1 MLERIEA
8 QHPSPR
14 EGCVNALVRRAAS
27 LLALVLALAHGAAG
41 HAQDLTAVE
50 RELTD
55 IAGDAEQ
62 ARKVPLTRSQ
72 LRSATH
78 VEERLAD
85 GELFLRLADYVRA
98 SVILSD
104 VTDNYP
110 NHRAYPDALFLLG
123 ESLFKANDFL
133 GARKRFALVIEH
145 ADQTAYAPYVQ
156 RSLGRLIE
164 IAIRIRDFTGVD
176 AYFAR
181 LSQLPPSQVDAA
193 TNYFKAKYF
202 YSLAVRDGED
212 TLGQV
217 DASRLEAAR
226 AEQARAA
233 FASVGAQSPYH
244 PQARYFMGVL
254 QVLGGKLP
262 DAIASFRYVAG
273 LTPKTEDHRRV
284 VELAKLAVG
293 RINYELDQPEAA
305 IDAYE
310 SIPRVSPLFDT
321 ALYELAWVYIRMGD
335 STRAEQALEVLS
347 VAAPES
353 RHIPDGKLLRA
364 NLLLRDGLLKQADE
378 VFDEVAKQFEPV
390 RQKLDER
397 LAAHEDALA
406 FFKQLVRDN
415 LEVFDV
421 AAFLPPE
428 AQRWAS
434 AEGDMQRAM
443 ETLSDLSQCRQLVR
457 ETTSLVQR
465 LDAALSVPS
474 PVAVFPDLRPHRE
487 RTVVLRNRLA
497 LVRERLSAVDDA
509 ATARLSSAE
518 LTQLRARRRD
528 LERSLAAFPV
538 DQEAI
543 DARAMAA
550 DTHYVKLA
558 KQLNGLLVELLGM
571 EARATATERYLDAAK
586 RNDPPSET
594 VRTELV
600 AQRAAIADYRRRV
613 DELSA
618 LIGTA
623 RLQVGV
629 GDHAFVV
636 ESGLREEHT
645 ALVAKERAL
654 LASLGARPD
663 ARVDGAFQRV
673 AAIEAVLDAHDA
685 AVDAVVA
692 ERIREMRVVIDEER
706 IKLDGYRARMVE
718 LETRSEDTVGGI
730 ALANYQAVR
739 ERFYQLVMR
748 ADVGSVDVGWA
759 VREEHRL
766 RGEQLTRE
774 RLRVLKA
781 LEDEYREI
789 LDQKET
795 AQ

>member
-1 MLERIEA
+1 M
-8 QHPSPR
+8 S
-14 EGCVNALVRRAAS
+14 ALVCRASPA
-27 LLALVLALAHGAAG
+27 LALALAVMHGAG
-41 HAQDLTAVE
+41 VRAQEVQAVE

-55 IAGDAEQ
+55 IEADAEQ
-62 ARKVPLTRSQ
+62 ARKVPLSRSQ

-104 VTDNYP
+104 IADNYP
-110 NHRAYPDALFLLG
+110 SHAAYPDALFLLG
-123 ESLFKANDFL
+123 EALFKANDFL
-133 GARKRFALVIEH
+133 GARKRFALVIER
-145 ADQTAYAPYVQ
+145 ADQPAFVPYVQ

-164 IAIRIRDFTGVD
+164 IAIRVRDFEGVEG
-176 AYFAR
+176 YFAR

-193 TNYFKAKYF
+193 TSYFKAKYL

-217 DASRLEAAR
+217 DATRLDAAR
-226 AEQARAA
+226 AEQARAG

-244 PQARYFMGVL
+244 AQARYFIGVL

-262 DAIASFRYVAG
+262 DAIGSFRYVAG
-273 LTPKTEDHRRV
+273 LAPKTEEQRRV
-284 VELAKLAVG
+284 VELARLAVG
-293 RINYELDQPEAA
+293 RLSYELDQLDAA
-305 IDAYE
+305 IVAYE
-310 SIPRVSPLFDT
+310 AIPRVSPLFDT
-321 ALYELAWVYIRMGD
+321 ALYELAWVYIRLGD

-347 VAAPES
+347 VAAPDS

-364 NLLLRDGLLKQADE
+364 NLLLRDGILKRADE
-378 VFDEVAKQFEPV
+378 VFEEVARQFEPV
-390 RQKLDER
+390 REKLDER
-397 LAAHEDALA
+397 LAAHEDALT

-474 PVAVFPDLRPHRE
+474 PVAVFGDLRPHRE
-487 RTVVLRNRLA
+487 RTLVLRNRLSLA
-497 LVRERLSAVDDA
+497 RKRLAAVDEA

-518 LTQLRARRRD
+518 LTQVRARRRE
-528 LERSLAAFPV
+528 LESSLAAFPV
-538 DQEAI
+538 DQESI
-543 DARAMAA
+543 DARAVAA
-550 DTHYVKLA
+550 DTVYGKLA
-558 KQLNGLLVELLGM
+558 KQLNSLLVELLGM
-571 EARATATERYLDAAK
+571 EARATATERYLDTTK
-586 RNDPPSET
+586 RTDAPSET
-594 VRTELV
+594 VRTELG
-600 AQRAAIADYRRRV
+600 AQRAAIADYRRRI

-618 LIGTA
+618 VVATA

-629 GDHAFVV
+629 GDQSFVL
-636 ESGLREEHT
+636 EAALRSEHT
-645 ALVAKERAL
+645 ALVGTERAL
-654 LASLGARPD
+654 LAGLGARPD
-663 ARVDGAFQRV
+663 TRLDTAFRRV
-673 AAIEAVLDAHDA
+673 AAVEAALDAHDA

-706 IKLDGYRARMVE
+706 IKLDGYRARMAE
-718 LETRSEDTVGGI
+718 LEARSEDVVGGI

-739 ERFYQLVMR
+739 QRFYDLVMR
-748 ADVGSVDVGWA
+748 ADVGTVDVAWA
-759 VREEHRL
+759 VREEHRM
-766 RGEQLTRE
+766 RAEQLTRE
-774 RLRVLKA
+774 RLRVLKT

-789 LDQKET
+789 LDQKESP
-795 AQ
+795 